1 MNLTVPEIIILQSG
15 AIVLGFVIHHF
26 FISKRRPEE
35 PSPSDI
41 QQKLTAEVDWKLKYS
56 GEVEMKDREIAK
68 LKERLKDSEENLKIY
83 EIEIEER
90 SKEIKKYKGKTAP
103 ISDTELS
110 MIQRELSEAR
120 EENNILQIEVE
131 ERIKEVKKLKAQ
143 LESGSKISPPDNS
156 EEIARL
162 KRQLTG
168 TKEENDIFQI
178 EINELR
184 KQVKEL
190 KAELEQKAKATPV
203 QTNTSGQPGH
213 GYYEQLQQA
222 QQTLRQ
228 ENERISRLL
237 EQINIIKEK
246 EDKEKE
252 MQDENAAL
260 NTELGNL
267 KQLLKEKEDE
277 MSSIQQKATLT
288 REMTSMLDNAYSEFN
303 VLQEKMHRLEVQ
315 VTASRMMSMEF
326 DDLKEAHVRLT
337 RDYEEQKIKLNAAV
351 NDKQQYFRELT
362 ESDEKLKEANFQR
375 QQLQKKVTYLEELAR
390 DLQTMAEANKKLE
403 GQIRRIGE
411 LESMLNMV
419 AEERDE
425 LKKQINKPT

>member
-1 MNLTVPEIIILQSG
+1 MNLTVPEIIILQCG

-26 FISKRRPEE
+26 FISKRRPED
-35 PSPSDI
+35 PSPADI

-56 GEVEMKDREIAK
+56 GEVEMKEREITK

-90 SKEIKKYKGKTAP
+90 SKELKKLKGQGTA
-103 ISDTELS
+103 ISETEYILL
-110 MIQRELSEAR
+110 QRELKEAQQ
-120 EENNILQIEVE
+120 ENNILQIEVE
-131 ERIKEVKKLKAQ
+131 ERIKEVKKLKQQVA
-143 LESGSKISPPDNS
+143 S
-156 EEIARL
+156 
-162 KRQLTG
+162 G
-168 TKEENDIFQI
+168 TKNVVIDNADELTNLKKQLSESKEDNNIFQL

-190 KAELEQKAKATPV
+190 KTELEQAARAATTSSTV
-203 QTNTSGQPGH
+203 TSGH
-213 GYYEQLQQA
+213 SYYDQLQQA
-222 QQTLRQ
+222 QQSLRQ

-246 EDKEKE
+246 EAKEKE
-252 MQDENAAL
+252 MLDENVAL

-267 KQLLKEKEDE
+267 KQLLKERESE
-277 MSSIQQKATLT
+277 MSAIQQKATMT
-288 REMTSMLDNAYSEFN
+288 REMSSMLDNAYSEFSI
-303 VLQEKMHRLEVQ
+303 LQDKMHKLEVQ

-326 DDLKEAHVRLT
+326 EDLKEGHLRLT
-337 RDYEEQKIKLNAAV
+337 KDYEEQKLKLNAAV

-362 ESDEKLKEANFQR
+362 ESEEKLKEANFQR
-375 QQLQKKVTYLEELAR
+375 QQLQKKVTYLEELTR

-419 AEERDE
+419 EEERDE
-425 LKKQINKPT
+425 LKKQMNRPT